1 MDKNALITIFVFF
14 LLSNQLYNIVWEIG
28 KSIFYI
34 VLIIVGLSY
43 INPSLSDTLKKYLIN
58 FINLDKTFVKTILG
72 TFNNQA
78 KNILNNINPNK
89 IKTNKI
95 KPKEP
100 KER

>member
-28 KSIFYI
+28 KSLFYI

-43 INPSLSDTLKKYLIN
+43 INPSLSETLKKYLVN
-58 FINLDKTFVKTILG
+58 FINLDKTFVKTMLG

-78 KNILNNINPNK
+78 KNILNNIKPTN
-89 IKTNKI
+89 IKS
-95 KPKEP
+95 KE
-100 KER
+100 KKGK